1 MPVNSTQPIFLAAEI
16 FYETMLEMGF
26 AEEDA
31 QLAKIAFYAIKGQV
45 KEEVVEEEKK

>member
-1 MPVNSTQPIFLAAEI
+1 
-16 FYETMLEMGF
+16 MGF

-45 KEEVVEEEKK
+45 KEEIVIEEEKKMDTLRMP